1 MPMNPNVGQELKK
14 IREAK
19 GISLARAAQDICLRT
34 DLLVALEEDREAASL
49 DEPYRRLSL
58 RMYARYLGVNVTN
71 RRHPAGRSGGTELSP
86 VDGCVELAYS
96 DDMREK
102 PEPKK
107 RRGLRTGTLLA
118 AAAVVILA
126 TGLWSL
132 NAKLSR
138 LGDDGKPVRPAVA
151 KAENNPPAL
160 TAPVTPALGLEDSV
174 FLTLTPPPVPA
185 DSPAE

>member
-1 MPMNPNVGQELKK
+1 
-14 IREAK
+14 
-19 GISLARAAQDICLRT
+19 
-34 DLLVALEEDREAASL
+34 
-49 DEPYRRLSL
+49 
-58 RMYARYLGVNVTN
+58 
-71 RRHPAGRSGGTELSP
+71 
-86 VDGCVELAYS
+86 VELAYS
-96 DDMREK
+96 EDMREK